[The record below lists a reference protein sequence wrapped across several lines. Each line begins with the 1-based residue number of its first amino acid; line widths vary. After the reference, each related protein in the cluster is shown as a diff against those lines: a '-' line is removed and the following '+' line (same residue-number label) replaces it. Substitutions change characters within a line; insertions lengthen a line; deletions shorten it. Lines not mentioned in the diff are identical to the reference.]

1 MFEDLCAGQDQIA
14 QPAIPLLGLR
24 HLPHLRRPDMG
35 QDNREIASSLGYD
48 ADDIDAMVRD
58 GVLYSP
64 Q

>member
-1 MFEDLCAGQDQIA
+1 
-14 QPAIPLLGLR
+14 
-24 HLPHLRRPDMG
+24 MG